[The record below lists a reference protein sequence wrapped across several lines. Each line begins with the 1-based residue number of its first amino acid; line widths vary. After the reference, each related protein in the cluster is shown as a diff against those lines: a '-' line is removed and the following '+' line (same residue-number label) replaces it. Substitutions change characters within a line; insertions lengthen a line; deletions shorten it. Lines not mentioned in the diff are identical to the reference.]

1 MDSTRFISTFQE
13 AAKVRGVI
21 ADVARRLNLSHEHV
35 RLVAHGRRTSKRV
48 ARALVAELR
57 HRKHQQERE
66 KAA

>member
-1 MDSTRFISTFQE
+1 
-13 AAKVRGVI
+13 VRGVI